1 MSTQV
6 TLHILC
12 SFCNRY
18 ILLYFLQAEEVWYHL
33 VSSYIVPVPFLY
45 LQYVVITISQ
55 CDLLLNIIPF
65 PLSTE
70 VAIVPDT
77 FLYSRIFISILL
89 LIILWYSGLPLS
101 SVASQICVECFPNE
115 LNIPLAIVSREPGY
129 WPSLLE
135 KYCLSENDVFLLP
148 QIINISCII

>member
-1 MSTQV
+1 MSTQF

-55 CDLLLNIIPF
+55 CNLLLNIIPF

-77 FLYSRIFISILL
+77 FLYSRIDIYFHFIVDHCVILR
-89 LIILWYSGLPLS
+89 STTF
-101 SVASQICVECFPNE
+101 Q
-115 LNIPLAIVSREPGY
+115 
-129 WPSLLE
+129 
-135 KYCLSENDVFLLP
+135 YCQSDL
-148 QIINISCII
+148 C

>member
-1 MSTQV
+1 MSTQF

-55 CDLLLNIIPF
+55 CNLLLNIIPF

-77 FLYSRIFISILL
+77 FLYSRIDIYFHFIVDHCVILRSTTFQCCQSDL
-89 LIILWYSGLPLS
+89 
-101 SVASQICVECFPNE
+101 
-115 LNIPLAIVSREPGY
+115 R
-129 WPSLLE
+129 
-135 KYCLSENDVFLLP
+135 
-148 QIINISCII
+148 